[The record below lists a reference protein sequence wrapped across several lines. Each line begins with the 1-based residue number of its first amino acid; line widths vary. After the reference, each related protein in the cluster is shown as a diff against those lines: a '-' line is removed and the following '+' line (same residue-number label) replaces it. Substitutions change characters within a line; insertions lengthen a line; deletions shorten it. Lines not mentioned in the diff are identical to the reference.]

1 MTYEEIVAKV
11 RDLFSGADVSGVGEH
26 LAYQFNIVGEGE
38 GAFYIAFKDNALDV
52 APYEYY
58 DRDAILIASAEDFIK
73 IADGSLNAVAAFT
86 TGRLKVEGSIDKAL
100 ELQKMIEV
108 MGKNGKKTDKAAKKP
123 AKKTAKK

>member
-1 MTYEEIVAKV
+1 MTYEEIFAQAEEVFTGGDITGYKGDFAIQV
-11 RDLFSGADVSGVGEH
+11 
-26 LAYQFNIVGEGE
+26 NITGEGE

-108 MGKNGKKTDKAAKKP
+108 MGKNGKKAEKAAKKS
-123 AKKTAKK
+123 AKKVK

>member
-1 MTYEEIVAKV
+1 MTSEEIFTQAKEAFTGGDITGYKGDFAIQV
-11 RDLFSGADVSGVGEH
+11 
-26 LAYQFNIVGEGE
+26 NITGEGE
-38 GAFYIAFKDNALDV
+38 GAFYIAYKNDALDV

-58 DRDAILIASAEDFIK
+58 DRDAILIASAEDIIK

-108 MGKNGKKTDKAAKKP
+108 MGKNGKKADKTTKKP